1 MDIVVI
7 GDDDDHQDIDDDSD
21 FISTE
26 HVSLT
31 KELQQQQSKAVEELE
46 NILGEFELTSGETE
60 NYDRTDLLSLI
71 HHLHRTVKDYKLR
84 THKPHHEKLEEE
96 EEEDTERV
104 NMIDVDSISDEKLK
118 LEVKY

>member
-31 KELQQQQSKAVEELE
+31 KELQQQQSRAVEELE
-46 NILGEFELTSGETE
+46 NILGEFVQKCNS
-60 NYDRTDLLSLI
+60 YI
-71 HHLHRTVKDYKLR
+71 
-84 THKPHHEKLEEE
+84 EKLNDHVTFFLKICKIE
-96 EEEDTERV
+96 TSSGLER
-104 NMIDVDSISDEKLK
+104 KF
-118 LEVKY
+118 